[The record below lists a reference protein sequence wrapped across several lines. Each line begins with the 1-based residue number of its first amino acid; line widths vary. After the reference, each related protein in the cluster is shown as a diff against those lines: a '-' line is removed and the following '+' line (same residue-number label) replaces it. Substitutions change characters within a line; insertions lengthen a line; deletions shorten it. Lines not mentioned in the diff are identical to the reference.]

1 METAVADIVDNS
13 IAASA
18 DHIDITWDWNAGQP
32 IATIL
37 DDGQGMSEERLV
49 AAMRF
54 GGAGPRTNRSETDLG
69 RFGLGLKTASLSQCR
84 MLSVISRTSSGETA
98 FTWDIDYIAE
108 HGSDWHLIEG
118 GWAPEQARD
127 ALTNRRSGTLVV
139 WSNIDFGRE
148 HDRPD
153 HSAFLRDLDRLSAHL
168 GMVFHRFI
176 DGDARR
182 ITITLNGNAI
192 PAWDPFLESH
202 AATIRNPE
210 APIRAPGGIVRIRGF
225 VLPHRDRF
233 PTEEAYDRA
242 AGPKGCTAHQGFYV
256 YRQKRMLSSGGWL
269 GLGGS
274 RAWTQDEASRLARIR
289 IDIPN
294 SADHEWCIDIRKA
307 IARPP
312 EAVRKP
318 LQKIAEDIRRK
329 AREVFVHRG
338 NYGPRQRADDVSRIW
353 QVKTGEGARRYR
365 IDREHQLVALVRDVL
380 PNSARDAV
388 DTLLDHIERTVPIE
402 RVWLDVTEA
411 GVPPELAETGS
422 GVDAAASIV
431 RLLEKNGT
439 PFAEAVAK
447 VASMDPFDRIGDLE
461 KRIRSKIGKKGA

>member
-1 METAVADIVDNS
+1 MADIVDNS
-13 IAASA
+13 IAARA
-18 DHIDITWDWNAGQP
+18 DRIDITWDWNGGQP
-32 IATIL
+32 VATIL
-37 DDGQGMSEERLV
+37 DDGHGMSEEVLV

-54 GGAGPRTNRSETDLG
+54 GGAGPGTDRSETDLG

-84 MLSVISRTSSGETA
+84 TLSVFSRTPSGEAA
-98 FTWDIDYIAE
+98 FTWDIEYITE

-118 GWAPEQARD
+118 GQAPKRARD

-139 WSNIDFGRE
+139 WNKIDFGRE
-148 HDRPD
+148 HDRLD
-153 HSAFLRDLDRLSAHL
+153 HPAFLRDLDRLSTNL

-192 PAWDPFLESH
+192 AAWDPFLESH
-202 AATIRNPE
+202 TATIRNPE
-210 APIRAPGGIVRIRGF
+210 APLKAPGGNVRIRGF

-242 AGPKGCTAHQGFYV
+242 AGPKGWTAQQGFYV

-289 IDIPN
+289 VDIPN
-294 SADHEWCIDIRKA
+294 TADHEWRIDIRKA

-312 EAVRKP
+312 EAVRKS

-338 NYGPRQRADDVSRIW
+338 NYGPRQRAEAVSRIW
-353 QVKTGEGARRYR
+353 QVKAGEGARRYR
-365 IDREHQLVALVRDVL
+365 ISRDHQLVTLVRDAL

-388 DTLLDHIERTVPIE
+388 DALLDHIERTVPIE

-411 GVPPELAETGS
+411 GVPPEQTETGS
-422 GVDAAASIV
+422 DVEAAATIV
-431 RLLEKNGT
+431 RLLEKSGVSL
-439 PFAEAVAK
+439 PEAIVK
-447 VASMDPFDRIGDLE
+447 VASMDPFDRIDNLE
-461 KRIRSKIGKKGA
+461 KLIRTKLGKKSA